1 MMQDIE
7 KQSEFDIADKTKEI
21 LSRNP
26 GFTLDML
33 QKFIKE
39 HSSDPVVKDYARSI
53 EKLKDDVFRRCLIT
67 DLSFQKELPPK
78 MTKEMYI

>member
-33 QKFIKE
+33 
-39 HSSDPVVKDYARSI
+39 
-53 EKLKDDVFRRCLIT
+53 
-67 DLSFQKELPPK
+67 
-78 MTKEMYI
+78 